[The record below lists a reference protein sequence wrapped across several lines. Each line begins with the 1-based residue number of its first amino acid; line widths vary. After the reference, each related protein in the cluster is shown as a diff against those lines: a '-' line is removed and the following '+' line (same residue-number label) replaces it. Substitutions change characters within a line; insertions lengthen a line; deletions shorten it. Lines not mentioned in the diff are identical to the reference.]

1 MFIQCTRGFD
11 TEKELYLLNIEKLK
25 EKLLEFNLSNFKEFD
40 ELNHEKIKISFI
52 HKNFNGNFVIND
64 NWIEFFKNNNN
75 IDQIKLNNDDKFL
88 KNYLKIFSKTD
99 KFRKKIKDVQVRAF
113 YKTVKVYKS
122 DKIIDII
129 FVVKILK

>member
-11 TEKELYLLNIEKLK
+11 TEKEIYLLNIEKLK

-64 NWIEFFKNNNN
+64 NWLEFFKNNNS
-75 IDQIKLNNDDKFL
+75 IDQVKLNNDDKFL

-99 KFRKKIKDVQVRAF
+99 KFRKKLKMYKLEHFIKQLKF
-113 YKTVKVYKS
+113 IKVIKLL
-122 DKIIDII
+122 
-129 FVVKILK
+129 ILFL